1 MSNLKIGIEKI
12 SMTPTED
19 DFELGHAYEGT
30 LYRNVYNVWK
40 FKIFLA
46 DENLVRVLPNLN
58 PAGLNVFFLK
68 YQPDRNHD
76 LQVSPQSLDPNIRNP
91 NNLLPLLVS
100 LDHIPLFPFNV
111 LTLTIS
117 QLISSK
123 VLYSVGDLIP
133 EWPSGTFP
141 ADWIEI
147 DINCTAGS
155 GKGLF
160 YLQ

>member
-12 SMTPTED
+12 SMTQTTD
-19 DFELGHAYEGT
+19 DFELGHAYGT
-30 LYRNVYNVWK
+30 QYRNVYNVWK
-40 FKIFLA
+40 FNIFLT
-46 DENLVRVLPNLN
+46 DENLVRVFPNLN
-58 PAGLNVFFLK
+58 PADFNVFFLK

-76 LQVSPQSLDPNIRNP
+76 FQVSVQSLDPNIRNP
-91 NNLLPLLVS
+91 NNLLPLVVS
-100 LDHIPLFPFNV
+100 LDHILLYPFNV
-111 LTLTIS
+111 RTLTIS
-117 QLISSK
+117 QLISTS
-123 VLYSVGDLIP
+123 VYPSIYSIP
-133 EWPSGTFP
+133 VWSSGTFP